1 MQDVY
6 DIANKGFLFGGPDP
20 AEESKRTKRVQGW
33 SRQIGFSTYFAIH
46 LQIVFNIMFV
56 IYVGVN
62 FQTIKLTLHNVIQLS
77 DPNNDNSIFSV
88 Q

>member
-1 MQDVY
+1 MNMLAPLVRRMFATAYGEIKFVILQ
-6 DIANKGFLFGGPDP
+6 IKGFCLEDGTGP

-33 SRQIGFSTYFAIH
+33 SRQIGFSTFFAIH

-62 FQTIKLTLHNVIQLS
+62 LQTIR
-77 DPNNDNSIFSV
+77 
-88 Q
+88 